1 MPQRAVRSPLTW
13 LGGLLIVYLGV
24 PVAAF
29 VIRFAGSHN
38 RGFGAPGLGAAVR
51 TSLISAS
58 ISTLAITVLGVPLAY
73 ALARSRGRVAT
84 LMGVIVQLPLALPP
98 LMSGILLIYLFGPYT
113 TLGQLFHQQLTGTI
127 TGIILAQAFVS
138 SPFLVIAARSA
149 FSNVNPA
156 LDEVAAALGHRP
168 LARFLRVSLPAAWS
182 GIGAG
187 ILLAWLRSFGEYG
200 ATVLLAYH
208 PYSLPVYTEV
218 QFGGSGLAI
227 TQAPT
232 AVALLIAAGAV
243 VLGHQRWPRTAKT
256 ASSLPAPRHPSTA
269 EPTPVSFE
277 LDVTVGT
284 FHLQVAH
291 QAHSH
296 RLAILGPS
304 GSGKSM
310 TLRSLAGFLG
320 PTAGSVTFG
329 DEAVESVATERR
341 RIGYVPQGYGLL
353 PKRSI
358 WRQVTFAPDADG
370 GVAAWW
376 LDTLHLGGLH
386 NRLPNQLSG
395 GQRQRVSLAQALS
408 RGPRV
413 VLLDEPFS
421 ALDAPVREELRREV
435 RRLQYDTGLSTVLVT
450 HDPEEA
456 ALLADE
462 ILVIA
467 DGHLLQAGTRE
478 QVFSK
483 PASPQ
488 VAQLLGMQNLNR
500 GRMVGPGEL
509 SAGPATIATTP
520 QGLAAGTEVTWS
532 VRPERITVTTA
543 AAVGNGAAG
552 PTHYPA
558 KVVDVADLGSVT
570 AVTVAIDGEHELLVR
585 VTRPVDL
592 ERGSPCRVSMDP
604 ADILVWP
611 APSDSTAEQLAG
623 SPAAPAAPAAPFLR
637 SSPAVIHHEPR

>member
-1 MPQRAVRSPLTW
+1 MGQRTIRSPLTW

-38 RGFGAPGLGAAVR
+38 RGFGAPGLWAAVR
-51 TSLISAS
+51 TSLLSAS

-73 ALARSRGRVAT
+73 ALARSRRRVAT
-84 LMGVIVQLPLALPP
+84 LAGVIVQLPLALPP
-98 LMSGILLIYLFGPYT
+98 LMSGILLLYLLGPYT
-113 TLGQLFHQQLTGTI
+113 TLGKLFHQQLTGTV

-149 FSNVNPA
+149 FSAVNPA
-156 LDEVAAALGHRP
+156 LEEVAAALGHRP
-168 LARFLRVSLPAAWS
+168 LARFLRVSLPAAWP

-218 QFGGSGLAI
+218 QFGGSGLPI
-227 TQAPT
+227 TEAPT
-232 AVALLIAAGAV
+232 AVALLIAAAAV
-243 VLGHQRWPRTAKT
+243 ILGHQRWPRVAKT
-256 ASSLPAPRHPSTA
+256 ASSLPLPRHPSMA
-269 EPTPVSFE
+269 EPTEVSFD
-277 LDVTVGT
+277 LDVTVDT
-284 FHLQVAH
+284 FRLQVAH
-291 QAHSH
+291 QARSH

-320 PTAGSVTFG
+320 PAAGPVAFG
-329 DEAVESVATERR
+329 GQAVESVPTEQR
-341 RIGYVPQGYGLL
+341 RIGYVPQSYGLL
-353 PKRSI
+353 PKRSV
-358 WRQVTFAPDADG
+358 WRQVTFGHDADG
-370 GVAAWW
+370 AVAAWW
-376 LDTLHLGGLH
+376 LETLHLGGLH

-467 DGHLLQAGTRE
+467 DGRLLQAGTRE
-478 QVFSK
+478 EVFSK

-500 GRMVGPGEL
+500 GRIVAPGALSTGPV
-509 SAGPATIATTP
+509 TIATRP
-520 QGLAAGTEVTWS
+520 QPLAAGTEVIWS
-532 VRPERITVTTA
+532 VRPERITVTAVA
-543 AAVGNGAAG
+543 AAGNGAAG
-552 PTHYPA
+552 PTQYPA
-558 KVVDVADLGSVT
+558 QVVDLADLGSVT
-570 AVTVAIDGEHELLVR
+570 AVTVAIDADHELLAR
-585 VTRPVDL
+585 TPRLVDL
-592 ERGSPCRVSMDP
+592 ERGAPCRVSIDP
-604 ADILVWP
+604 ADIVVWP
-611 APSDSTAEQLAG
+611 APTGSRDRLPNSPSVSADPGTPTA
-623 SPAAPAAPAAPFLR
+623 AAIRL
-637 SSPAVIHHEPR
+637 